1 MREERRKARRFT
13 IDHMVEL
20 DFGRESV
27 VHASGINVSSS
38 GLLCKS
44 DNYMDPDTEVSL
56 VLTVPSE
63 SGDHTISCDGVVV
76 RSDRGKGRHLTA
88 IEFIS
93 LADKDV
99 GALEAFLASSQP
111 A

>member
-1 MREERRKARRFT
+1 MGEERRTARRFT

-20 DFGRESV
+20 ELGRESV
-27 VHASGINVSSS
+27 VHASGINLSGS

-44 DNYMDPDTEVSL
+44 DIYMEPETEVSL
-56 VLTVPSE
+56 LLTIPSE
-63 SGDHTISCDGVVV
+63 SGEHTVSCDGVVT
-76 RSDRGKGRHLTA
+76 RADKGKGRYLTA
-88 IEFIS
+88 IHFTS

-99 GALEAFLASSQP
+99 GALSAFLGSSLP